1 MIVDSDVLINA
12 SRGQKQA
19 IDFLIQSSNAET
31 LYVSVIS
38 YLELQAGARDKVE
51 LRRVEKFLSRF
62 VLITFSDAVSRRAI
76 TLMQQYRLSHGLAL
90 PDALIAATA
99 LENDETL
106 ATSNVRDFEFISGL
120 QTISP

>member
-1 MIVDSDVLINA
+1 
-12 SRGQKQA
+12 
-19 IDFLIQSSNAET
+19 LIQSSNAET

-38 YLELQAGARDKVE
+38 YLELQGGARDKVE